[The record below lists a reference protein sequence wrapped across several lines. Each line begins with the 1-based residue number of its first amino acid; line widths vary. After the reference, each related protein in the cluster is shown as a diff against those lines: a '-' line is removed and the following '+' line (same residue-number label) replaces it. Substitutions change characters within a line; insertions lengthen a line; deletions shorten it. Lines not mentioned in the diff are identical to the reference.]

1 MTEGKVRCSYCGM
14 MVPEGRP
21 GELREGVTLFF
32 CGRECTLRFEL
43 QGPTAPLRG
52 EIIKRRAE
60 IIDALQAE
68 RGSRVITLIHR
79 RELWD
84 KEKKDGYIT
93 MEDSEAVVAAIRSA
107 GMDTP
112 IDLILH
118 TPGGLALAAEL
129 ISMALKHHEGP
140 ATVMVP
146 FYAMSGG
153 SLIALAADEILMGRE
168 SILGPLDPQ
177 LAGFSAGTILR
188 LLSRKPVEMIS
199 DDKLLLA
206 ECAQRSLDQM
216 KEFVKWLL
224 EGKIPKGKREALA
237 VFLTGGYISHETPI
251 VPEVL
256 RSYGLPVVEGVPE
269 GVYDLFRTFV
279 FGACERP
286 GAPT

>member
-1 MTEGKVRCSYCGM
+1 MTGRKGRCDYCGM
-14 MVPEGRP
+14 IVPEGRS
-21 GELREGVTLFF
+21 GELREGETLFF
-32 CGRECTLRFEL
+32 CGRECTLRFDL
-43 QGPTAPLRG
+43 HGPTAPLRG
-52 EIIKRRAE
+52 EIVKRRAE

-84 KEKKDGYIT
+84 KKKKNGYIN

-107 GMDTP
+107 GSDSP

-129 ISMALKHHEGP
+129 ISMALKHHRGST
-140 ATVMVP
+140 TVMVP

-177 LAGFSAGTILR
+177 VSGFSAGTILR
-188 LLSRKPVEMIS
+188 LLNRKPVEMIS
-199 DDKLLLA
+199 DEKLLLA
-206 ECAQRSLDQM
+206 ENAQRSLDQT

-224 EGKIPKGKREALA
+224 EGKMPNAKREALA

-251 VPEVL
+251 VPDVL

-269 GVYDLFRTFV
+269 GVYELFRTFV